1 MAELFDKKFV
11 HFMWS
16 EELEGKEGFFADS
29 INVLKSHVEDDDT
42 GSVSASS
49 RDDYPFHNKDDDD
62 SYDSMFRFFYY
73 DPHYKCKRAYAEGKQ
88 IQIKNG
94 DSWIDVS
101 DELKLTWDL
110 SNIYRIKPETTEG
123 LQEKLN
129 DSNKSWNDF
138 WNDLVEENEKLK
150 KENEDLEWQLN
161 EVAKDN
167 DYYKGENKRLEQ
179 ENKLL
184 KDKVKEFENLI
195 LGLLN
200 KYYEVYNRFPDL
212 QKAMEWAKSH
222 LVQWHDLRENPND
235 LPKGD
240 VHRKILLKDRYGDI
254 YTGNYYPKDECH
266 KENCFAV
273 EWLKYGLQGSSFV
286 AFEQVAEWSE
296 FPKFEE

>member
-11 HFMWS
+11 HFMW
-16 EELEGKEGFFADS
+16 EDNLEGKEGFFSDS
-29 INVLKSHVEDDDT
+29 IDTLKSYVEDNYDNLI
-42 GSVSASS
+42 GKVSDSD
-49 RDDYPFHNKDDDD
+49 RGNFPFRKNC
-62 SYDSMFRFFYY
+62 YETFRFFYY
-73 DPHYKCKRAYAEGKQ
+73 DPNYECKRAYAEGKQ
-88 IQIKNG
+88 IQVKNG
-94 DSWIDVS
+94 GSWIDVS

-110 SNIYRIKPETTEG
+110 SNIYRIKPEATEE

-150 KENEDLEWQLN
+150 KENKDLEWQLN
-161 EVAKDN
+161 EVATDN
-167 DYYKGENKRLEQ
+167 DYYKGENKEFEQ

-184 KDKVKEFENLI
+184 KGRVKEFENLI

-212 QKAMEWAKSH
+212 QKAMEWAKSCH
-222 LVQWHDLRENPND
+222 VHWHNLRENPDD